1 MATLYDLFGVAQDAT
16 LDQLRRAYR
25 ERVRELH
32 PDANP
37 RAGEEDIRQLNA
49 AWSVL
54 GNPERRR
61 EYDSKLHPPV
71 PSRTYVESQAPEPQ
85 PDLDPVHHPFAW
97 MFRPSALI
105 VAVLLTI
112 LVVTAYAGSHVS
124 DRSYPSATSSTT
136 AAAGDAS
143 QVGWLI
149 NQCFLPQPGHE
160 VVVPCSNPDSRQVM
174 AVLPSAAPCPPAT
187 NAYRLTGRDQEVC
200 LANRR

>member
-1 MATLYDLFGVAQDAT
+1 VATLYDLFGVAQDAT

-37 RAGEEDIRQLNA
+37 RAGEDAIRQLNA

-54 GNPERRR
+54 GNLERRR
-61 EYDSKLHPPV
+61 EYNATLQGPTPRRDPEESPP
-71 PSRTYVESQAPEPQ
+71 PQPQ

-97 MFRPSALI
+97 MLRPSALI

-124 DRSYPSATSSTT
+124 DQSNPSATSSTT
-136 AAAGDAS
+136 ATASDAS

-160 VVVPCSNPDSRQVM
+160 VVVPCSNPDSRQVV
-174 AVLPSAAPCPPAT
+174 AVLSSTSPCPAAT
-187 NAYRLTGRDQEVC
+187 VAYRLTGRDQQVC
-200 LANRR
+200 LTSHH